1 MTKIYEALRRHERQ
15 ALAGQALLRGSD
27 PAGDAEADEPPQRT
41 DRDPAPLVDRSD
53 GLEDSRFPGE
63 STPENNFLVAQLEM
77 QALHRSV
84 APLIAEQQAVRM
96 IMFSSAHSGEGKTT
110 VCGNYAAT
118 LAQNFGKSVLV
129 LDADREH
136 ALTRQWGSH
145 REAIVSTLDRA
156 PDAASATE
164 ATQTGRRVGVQ
175 GVISVVPIAST
186 SADSEELT
194 LIGTIKERLAGAFD
208 YILIDG
214 RAVSDL
220 SSSIAIGSM
229 ADGVVLVVEAERTRW
244 PVALHAK
251 RELEANGARV
261 MGVFL
266 NKRRFH
272 IPPQIYRRI

>member
-15 ALAGQALLRGSD
+15 SIAGQALLRGSD
-27 PAGDAEADEPPQRT
+27 PAGDAEPADRLHRG
-41 DRDPAPLVDRSD
+41 DDSRPADQPH
-53 GLEDSRFPGE
+53 GLEESQFPGE
-63 STPENNFLVAQLEM
+63 SHSASNFLVAQLEM

-84 APLIAEQQAVRM
+84 APLIADQQAVRM

-110 VCGNYAAT
+110 VCGSYAAT
-118 LAQNFGKSVLV
+118 LAQSFGKSVLV

-145 REAIVSTLDRA
+145 RDAIVSTLDRA
-156 PDAASATE
+156 PDGSD
-164 ATQTGRRVGVQ
+164 TQTGRRVGVQ
-175 GVISVVPIAST
+175 GVISVVPIGLSST
-186 SADSEELT
+186 DSQELA

-214 RAVSDL
+214 RAVADL
-220 SSSIAIGSM
+220 SSSIAIGSI

-251 RELEANGARV
+251 RELEASGARV

-266 NKRRFH
+266 NRRRYH
-272 IPPQIYRRI
+272 IPAQIYRRI